1 MLTCLTRGFRWDA
14 LLRLIVVLAVTLAPG
29 AAQASMT
36 IDIVGGGA
44 SQIAIAI
51 APFRQPGAAD
61 LDPAQI
67 VRADLERS
75 GLFSLV
81 DSVGLGASGEAQTVA
96 FPQWRAR
103 KADALAVGQVSTLP
117 DGRLDIRFR
126 LYDVLRQSQ
135 LTGFSFTVA
144 PAKARA
150 IGHKIADIVYEK
162 LIGVPGNF
170 SGRIAFVLKR
180 NGRYELQVADA
191 DGYNNIAIMRS
202 PEPVI
207 SPVWSPDGRRIAYVS
222 FERKKPVVFVQDLA
236 SGQRKAVA
244 NFRGSNSA
252 PAWSPDGKKLALAL
266 SKDASSQI
274 YLIDAEGGAAER
286 LTKGGALDTE
296 PAFSPDGNWLYFTSD
311 RGGSPQIYRMRSSGG
326 SASRVTFDGAYNV
339 SPSPSPD
346 GLRLAFIHQNSSG
359 FHVAAIELATGQ
371 TQVLTD
377 GAQDE
382 SPHFAPNGRSI
393 LYATRLGDREVLAT
407 VSVDGKIKQRLSL
420 TGDLREPVWAP

>member
-1 MLTCLTRGFRWDA
+1 MAKTTGLKQCSHWAA
-14 LLRLIVVLAVTLAPG
+14 LLRIVVVLVAPG
-29 AAQASMT
+29 VAQAGMT

-44 SQIAIAI
+44 SQLPIAIT
-51 APFRQPGAAD
+51 PFRQPGETG

-81 DSVGLGASGEAQTVA
+81 DGAGLGAPGEAQTA
-96 FPQWRAR
+96 PFPQWRAR
-103 KADALAVGQVSTLP
+103 KADALVVGQVGTLP

-126 LYDVLRQSQ
+126 LYDVVRQSQ
-135 LTGFSFTVA
+135 LAGFSYAVA

-170 SGRIAFVLKR
+170 SGRIAFVLKHQ
-180 NGRYELQVADA
+180 GRYELQVADA
-191 DGYNNIAIMRS
+191 DGYNNVAIMRS

-207 SPVWSPDGRRIAYVS
+207 SPVWSPDGSRLAYVS

-236 SGQRKAVA
+236 SGRRKAVA

-252 PAWSPDGKKLALAL
+252 PAWSPDGKKLVLAL

-274 YLIDAEGGAAER
+274 YRIDAEGGSAER

-311 RGGSPQIYRMRSSGG
+311 RGGSPQIYRMRSAGG
-326 SASRVTFDGAYNV
+326 AASRVTFDGAYNV
-339 SPSPSPD
+339 SPNLSPD
-346 GLRLAFIHQNSSG
+346 GQRLTFIHQDNGG
-359 FHVAAIELATGQ
+359 FHVAVMELATGQ
-371 TQVLTD
+371 VQTLTD
-377 GAQDE
+377 NPQDE

-393 LYATRLGDREVLAT
+393 LYATRLGSREVLAT